1 MNQPVFFKTISGA
14 LPDRLVYA
22 DILPILDK
30 DKVSETPVPPAPPV
44 PPPIPKIYVIPPKKD
59 CDCPPPPPPT
69 PPPSTSTSGSETD
82 YLKLLLDTVKKLQ
95 DQKQENEERIKKL
108 EEISKKNSAD
118 NKTLRKE
125 LAEER

>member
-30 DKVSETPVPPAPPV
+30 DKVSETPVPPV
-44 PPPIPKIYVIPPKKD
+44 PPPIPKIYVIPPEKD
-59 CDCPPPPPPT
+59 CACPPPPPPT
-69 PPPSTSTSGSETD
+69 PPPSTSEPQTD
-82 YLKLLLDTVKKLQ
+82 YLNLLLDTVKKLQ
-95 DQKQENEERIKKL
+95 DQKEENEKRIKKL
-108 EEISKKNSAD
+108 EEISKKNSSD
-118 NKTLRKE
+118 NKTLRRE

>member
-30 DKVSETPVPPAPPV
+30 DKVSETPVPSV

-95 DQKQENEERIKKL
+95 DQKEENEKRIKKL
-108 EEISKKNSAD
+108 EEISKKHSSD

-125 LAEER
+125 LVEER

>member
-30 DKVSETPVPPAPPV
+30 DKVSETPVPSV

-82 YLKLLLDTVKKLQ
+82 YLNLLLDTVKKLQ
-95 DQKQENEERIKKL
+95 DQKEENEKRIKKL
-108 EEISKKNSAD
+108 EEISKKHSSD

-125 LAEER
+125 LVEER